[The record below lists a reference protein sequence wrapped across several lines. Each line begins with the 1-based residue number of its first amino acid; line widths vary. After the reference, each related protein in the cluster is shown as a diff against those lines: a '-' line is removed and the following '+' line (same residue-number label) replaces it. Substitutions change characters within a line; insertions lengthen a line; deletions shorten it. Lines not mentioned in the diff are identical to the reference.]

1 MGNREYKSDV
11 FCMLL
16 EDKKNALALYN
27 AINGS
32 NHTNPEMVEICT
44 LEGGISLTI
53 RNDSAF
59 VIDFYLNMFEH
70 QSTVCPN
77 MPMRNLTYVT
87 PMLEN
92 MLKDKNLLGSKL
104 IKIPTPRFV
113 VFYNGREK
121 QPEKYELKLSE
132 AYERPTERPELEL
145 VCTVYNIN
153 KGYNKELLGNCIF
166 LKEYMQFI
174 ECVQLYVDM
183 YGKQKLTLALK
194 TAIDECIEN
203 NILRDFLIERRS
215 EVEKIM
221 RLDYTFDRQIELEK
235 RDSFEEGLSLGREE
249 GLTVGREEGMSVG
262 QTKQLIFQIIE
273 KIKKGKSISQIS
285 DELETDISIIETIY
299 NVAVKYSPDY
309 DADNILEEFL

>member
-16 EDKKNALALYN
+16 EDRKNALALYN

-113 VFYNGREK
+113 VFYNGRRSN
-121 QPEKYELKLSE
+121 QRSMSLSFQRHMRDLQRDLSLSW
-132 AYERPTERPELEL
+132 YVQYIISIRVITKSCLE
-145 VCTVYNIN
+145 IAH
-153 KGYNKELLGNCIF
+153 F
-166 LKEYMQFI
+166 LK
-174 ECVQLYVDM
+174 
-183 YGKQKLTLALK
+183 
-194 TAIDECIEN
+194 
-203 NILRDFLIERRS
+203 NIC
-215 EVEKIM
+215 
-221 RLDYTFDRQIELEK
+221 
-235 RDSFEEGLSLGREE
+235 SL
-249 GLTVGREEGMSVG
+249 
-262 QTKQLIFQIIE
+262 
-273 KIKKGKSISQIS
+273 
-285 DELETDISIIETIY
+285 
-299 NVAVKYSPDY
+299 
-309 DADNILEEFL
+309 

>member
-1 MGNREYKSDV
+1 
-11 FCMLL
+11 MLL

-59 VIDFYLNMFEH
+59 VIDLYLNMFEH

-87 PMLEN
+87 PILEN

-132 AYERPTERPELEL
+132 AYERPTEKPELEL

-153 KGYNKELLGNCIF
+153 KGYNEELLESCSF
-166 LKEYMQFI
+166 LREYMQFI

-194 TAIDECIEN
+194 TAIDECIGN
-203 NILRDFLIERRS
+203 DILKNFLIERRS

-235 RDSFEEGLSLGREE
+235 RDSFEEGLS
-249 GLTVGREEGMSVG
+249 VGRSKW
-262 QTKQLIFQIIE
+262 QTELLITQIIA
-273 KIKKGKSISQIS
+273 KVRKCKSTEQIS
-285 DELETDISIIETIY
+285 DELETDISVIEPIY
-299 NVAVKYSPDY
+299 NIIIKHSPDY
-309 DADNILEEFL
+309 NIDKILDDVMNK